1 MFTKKNETR
10 DASVLCWLG
19 SAPAPA
25 LTSKPRELDAARPQ
39 LYTASAAL
47 DSKRAGRDGHGV
59 RRHLV
64 VSGEE
69 RGVGSSCCELLSAM
83 VAQPRLLS
91 GTAVHPMDPMVLPA
105 PSPATVP
112 TRAGAVALWSL
123 SPELA
128 GLFLAQ
134 ELPGFGDAAAYWL
147 LRVPWAIGQAW
158 AGRGGLC
165 LASVSPL
172 SLTPGN
178 VLGSQ

>member
-1 MFTKKNETR
+1 M
-10 DASVLCWLG
+10 
-19 SAPAPA
+19 
-25 LTSKPRELDAARPQ
+25 
-39 LYTASAAL
+39 
-47 DSKRAGRDGHGV
+47 
-59 RRHLV
+59 